1 MAAESALKLIVL
13 AIFLIAGRIRCANI
27 GAGDNSRY
35 LAAICH
41 LLQLAKGTP
50 KQDADIPNS
59 VASLN
64 TLEDINMTLA
74 GAAWQDNF
82 YDKETKLSWE
92 EAKQKNSKLPDDWQ
106 ANWDGWAAAAE
117 RIRAAD
123 NKQKIYIEK
132 EISEMADYQL
142 AAAKVKIAMLLN
154 RSDKIYDKIK
164 VEKNT
169 VDEKNEQKV
178 RQDLNKAAYGVPEG
192 TGKYTN
198 GQNSD
203 NSIGNAATCD
213 NGGKLNN
220 IQTLVQTLLCL
231 CTPDNT
237 KKQTQ
242 ACLKEKAVSLDYSG
256 LNGDS
261 AITHLGELLDF
272 CSINSKAEVYA
283 HAITNALNQLK
294 GLITVIG
301 GTGYLGW
308 TGTTPACTGQSES
321 EMCVA
326 YASYVQ
332 NGEDKFHDIDW
343 VKALHAAAAKMK
355 RRETAVE
362 KWHTLD
368 QALKDNEAVAWLIP
382 TEVSIL
388 KKPIGASTN
397 ETPGQET
404 AAAIKP
410 GCADHHY
417 DEKEYEKLE
426 STYDAYAAD
435 GKRFKHKA
443 GTETATAGEKTKE
456 GEPSTVCAKHGT
468 NKDACLA
475 DKTGNNSNCAFRK
488 DKDKEDESAKML
500 KLQFLVNNKLSLS
513 MVSAFMSF
521 VES

>member
-1 MAAESALKLIVL
+1 
-13 AIFLIAGRIRCANI
+13 
-27 GAGDNSRY
+27 
-35 LAAICH
+35 
-41 LLQLAKGTP
+41 
-50 KQDADIPNS
+50 
-59 VASLN
+59 
-64 TLEDINMTLA
+64 MTLA

-82 YDKETKLSWE
+82 YDKETELSWE
-92 EAKQKNSKLPDDWQ
+92 AAKQKNSKLPDDWQ
-106 ANWDGWAAAAE
+106 AAWDNWAAAAE
-117 RIRAAD
+117 RLRVEE

-132 EISEMADYQL
+132 EISEMADYKL
-142 AAAKVKIAMLLN
+142 AAAKVKIAILLN

-169 VDEKNEQKV
+169 VDETTAKNVKEE
-178 RQDLNKAAYGVPEG
+178 LNKAAYGVGEG
-192 TGKYTN
+192 KGKYTT

-203 NSIGNAATCD
+203 NSIGRAVACP
-213 NGGKLNN
+213 NGAKL
-220 IQTLVQTLLCL
+220 QTLVQTLLCL

-272 CSINSKAEVYA
+272 CSINSKAEVDA
-283 HAITNALNQLK
+283 HAITAGLNQLK

-343 VKALHAAAAKMK
+343 VKAPQAAAAKMK

-368 QALKDNEAVAWLIP
+368 QALKDNEAAAWLIP
-382 TEVSIL
+382 SEVSLL
-388 KKPIGASTN
+388 KSQTGASTN
-397 ETPGQET
+397 ETLKSRSRRPCYNKRP
-404 AAAIKP
+404 KP
-410 GCADHHY
+410 
-417 DEKEYEKLE
+417 
-426 STYDAYAAD
+426 
-435 GKRFKHKA
+435 
-443 GTETATAGEKTKE
+443 TK
-456 GEPSTVCAKHGT
+456 GT
-468 NKDACLA
+468 NHSYRRHRILRVDRNN
-475 DKTGNNSNCAFRK
+475 TGMHGP
-488 DKDKEDESAKML
+488 E
-500 KLQFLVNNKLSLS
+500 
-513 MVSAFMSF
+513 
-521 VES
+521 